1 MSNLQQLG
9 RRLDQT
15 LSTIRQDT
23 PNLETRFLTYI
34 APQFEKLID
43 SNTSLEL
50 ENRIIKGMN
59 GWIDL
64 LEMELKGLFEKIN

>member
-15 LSTIRQDT
+15 LVAVRQDT
-23 PNLETRFLTYI
+23 PKLESRFITYI
-34 APQFEKLID
+34 IPQFLKLVG
-43 SNTSLEL
+43 SNTSQEL
-50 ENRIIKGMN
+50 ENRMIN
-59 GWIDL
+59 SLHGWIDL

>member
-9 RRLDQT
+9 KRLDQT
-15 LSTIRQDT
+15 LKLIKQET
-23 PNLETRFLTYI
+23 PELEVRFTTYI
-34 APQFEKLID
+34 TPQFLNLIN

-50 ENRIIKGMN
+50 ENKIIKGMN
-59 GWIDL
+59 SWIDL

>member
-1 MSNLQQLG
+1 MSSLQQLG
-9 RRLDQT
+9 RRLDEVYKLIQT
-15 LSTIRQDT
+15 EAHSS
-23 PNLETRFLTYI
+23 EEKFTRYAT
-34 APQFEKLID
+34 PQFLNLID

-64 LEMELKGLFEKIN
+64 LEMELKGLFEKVN

>member
-23 PNLETRFLTYI
+23 PNLETRFITYI

-50 ENRIIKGMN
+50 ESRILKGMN

>member
-1 MSNLQQLG
+1 MSSLQQLG
-9 RRLDQT
+9 RRLDEVYKLIQVEAPSSEEKFVKYAT
-15 LSTIRQDT
+15 
-23 PNLETRFLTYI
+23 
-34 APQFEKLID
+34 PQFLNLID

-50 ENRIIKGMN
+50 ESRIIKGMN

>member
-15 LSTIRQDT
+15 LSAIRQDT

-34 APQFEKLID
+34 APQFENLID

-50 ENRIIKGMN
+50 ENRIIKGVN

>member
-9 RRLDQT
+9 RRLDQI
-15 LSTIRQDT
+15 LSAIRQDT
-23 PNLETRFLTYI
+23 PNLETRFITYI

-50 ENRIIKGMN
+50 ESRILKGMN